1 MADETSK
8 REAPSDREVALACAH
23 LAADR
28 KARDVKLVEVGDRL
42 GIADYFVL
50 ATVNN
55 SRQARAV
62 RDAVRL
68 GVKGLGGGV
77 PVKSSE
83 DPDGRW
89 SLYDYGSVVL
99 HMFDDE
105 GRSYYDLDSMWAD
118 AEQIDWEAEAVELP
132 KTDDSDSDPD
142 DHSDEEA
149 QG

>member
-1 MADETSK
+1 MS
-8 REAPSDREVALACAH
+8 SDSSSSAEGLTAKQLAVAAAR

-28 KARDVKLVEVGDRL
+28 MARDVKLVEVGDRL

-62 RDAVRL
+62 RDAVRVGLKKL
-68 GVKGLGGGV
+68 GVGV
-77 PVKSSE
+77 PVLASE

-89 SLYDYGSVVL
+89 SLYDYSSVVL

-105 GRSYYDLDSMWAD
+105 GRQYYDLDAMWAD
-118 AEQIDWEAEAVELP
+118 VPQVDWEHEP
-132 KTDDSDSDPD
+132 PTPDPEPEPA
-142 DHSDEEA
+142 SDEELA
-149 QG
+149 